1 LLVVAEGMVREVGGV
16 ASRSNNQSSCI
27 PSSLNTRMTRPSQT
41 SRMLPAGMETGTHS
55 RAVAS
60 AAAEVADSAAWGAM
74 AAEDEAR
81 GEVEAM
87 AAAAAAAATVVTEA
101 AVEAGVA
108 TVAEEAAEDKEEE
121 QEG

>member
-1 LLVVAEGMVREVGGV
+1 
-16 ASRSNNQSSCI
+16 
-27 PSSLNTRMTRPSQT
+27 
-41 SRMLPAGMETGTHS
+41 MLPAGMETGAHA
-55 RAVAS
+55 RAVAT
-60 AAAEVADSAAWGAM
+60 AAVEVADSAAWGAM

-108 TVAEEAAEDKEEE
+108 TVAEEAAGEKEEQ